1 VEIDLK
7 QPPGSRVL
15 SVAVGGQPLDP
26 ARTYRV
32 ATNDFLARGGD
43 GYGAFVGA
51 KALID
56 ASAAQLMATQV
67 IDYVAKAR
75 RIAPKVEGRV
85 VTR

>member
-1 VEIDLK
+1 
-7 QPPGSRVL
+7 
-15 SVAVGGQPLDP
+15 
-26 ARTYRV
+26 V

-67 IDYVAKAR
+67 IDYVAKAG